1 MKKYK
6 LLIILIII
14 NLLSLNVVN
23 ADECAFADIEIGGD
37 ISKAIEIYGEP
48 IEIVNAEEDE
58 DTTYDSYIEMDFTTI
73 CPGSGIEDGE
83 VEIIIAGDYIAGFI
97 ISAYTR
103 IEDPN
108 IKEKLIYYYVK
119 ENYLSFTKE
128 IESSDWIGR
137 AHWDANEK
145 EFYYNKKLIRKKKI
159 NEKLLITN
167 EEMGRAF

>member
-1 MKKYK
+1 MSKYLVETFYTCTFKIVHK
-6 LLIILIII
+6 LDEL
-14 NLLSLNVVN
+14 NERKLSELENR
-23 ADECAFADIEIGGD
+23 
-37 ISKAIEIYGEP
+37 K
-48 IEIVNAEEDE
+48 
-58 DTTYDSYIEMDFTTI
+58 
-73 CPGSGIEDGE
+73 DGE
-83 VEIIIAGDYIAGFI
+83 VQIIIAGDYIAGFI

-119 ENYLSFTKE
+119 ENYVSFTKE

-137 AHWDANEK
+137 AHWDANEH